1 MLLSIAAALVVELSI
16 VVLDQSLARH
26 LAEAALLLTPSV
38 LMRLESNRPLGP
50 SCKGYTNSHLI

>member
-16 VVLDQSLARH
+16 VVLDQSLARL

-38 LMRLESNRPLGP
+38 LMRLESNHCLGP
-50 SCKGYTNSHLI
+50 SC